1 MRWLYIFNES
11 LQSAY
16 RTIILNK
23 LRTILSLVGV
33 TIGIFSI
40 ISVFAV
46 LDSMKANM
54 QASVDSF
61 GSDVVFIE
69 KWPWTPEPGQEF
81 AWWEYLNRPNTNL
94 REYAEVKNR
103 MKDVK
108 TVCFSAAIQTEV
120 QYLDN
125 SLDNMLIWGVTEEF
139 EQVRSFD
146 IAEGRFLSAF

>member
-1 MRWLYIFNES
+1 MRWLFIFHES

-23 LRTILSLVGV
+23 LRTILSLIGV

-46 LDSMKANM
+46 LDSMKANL

-69 KWPWTPEPGQEF
+69 KWPWTPEAGKEF
-81 AWWEYLNRPNTNL
+81 AWWEYLNRPTTTCVNTQN
-94 REYAEVKNR
+94 
-103 MKDVK
+103 
-108 TVCFSAAIQTEV
+108 
-120 QYLDN
+120 
-125 SLDNMLIWGVTEEF
+125 
-139 EQVRSFD
+139 
-146 IAEGRFLSAF
+146 

>member
-23 LRTILSLVGV
+23 LRTILSLIGV

-46 LDSMKANM
+46 LDSMKANL

-69 KWPWTPEPGQEF
+69 KWPWTPESG
-81 AWWEYLNRPNTNL
+81 
-94 REYAEVKNR
+94 V
-103 MKDVK
+103 
-108 TVCFSAAIQTEV
+108 S
-120 QYLDN
+120 
-125 SLDNMLIWGVTEEF
+125 MLK
-139 EQVRSFD
+139 
-146 IAEGRFLSAF
+146 